1 MKIVV
6 KGKHHNRLEN
16 GQLVTYKRGQTFDG
30 PQSEVDAFPDR
41 LGDPA
46 AVAAAVEAAVE
57 AASKPSKKA
66 VDLRK
71 DAPAAKG
78 KGASKAKGAEAAKA
92 TTSLTDLSDDAL
104 FDLAVDLGIEGAD
117 VMDRDALLT
126 AVQAKQ
132 A

>member
-1 MKIVV
+1 MKIIV

-16 GQLVTYKRGQTFDG
+16 GQLVTYKRGQIFDG
-30 PQSEVDAFPDR
+30 LQSEVDAFPDR

-46 AVAAAVEAAVE
+46 AVAAAVEAA
-57 AASKPSKKA
+57 SKPSKKA

-71 DAPAAKG
+71 DAPVAKV
-78 KGASKAKGAEAAKA
+78 KGASKAKGAEPAK
-92 TTSLTDLSDDAL
+92 TTTNLTDLSDDAL